1 MNVNEFLHASL
12 LDAFHHC
19 FSAVPDPKLVQ
30 IQETRKEF
38 KGDYTIN
45 VFPLLRYAK
54 GSPEQ
59 TATKIGEWLVQNISD
74 IVDFEVVK
82 GFLNIVL
89 SDAFWLNSMKEA
101 FNNPKFGQKNKSG
114 KTVLLEY
121 SSPNTNKPLHLGHM
135 RNIFLGFAVSEI
147 LKANGHDVYKV
158 QVVNDR
164 GIHICKSMIAWKLFG
179 NGETPEKSGIKGDHL
194 VGKYYVLYDQ
204 TYKKQVA
211 ELLAQGKS
219 KEEAEQEAS
228 IFLQA
233 KELLRKWEAKDA
245 DVYALWEKMNTWVYS
260 GFDETYKRL
269 GVGFDANYYESITYL
284 LGKKV
289 IAEGLEKGVFY
300 KKADDSIWIDL
311 TAEGLDEKLLLRS
324 DGTAVYMTQ
333 DIGTAIQRYEDYP
346 TVNQM
351 IYTVGN
357 EQDYHFKVLFLILQK
372 LGYSW
377 AQECYHLSYG
387 MVELPEGKMKSRE
400 GTVVD
405 ADELMETMVLA
416 AREEGE
422 KHGTFEQLNDTEK
435 TELSEMIGMAAL
447 KYFLLRVD
455 PKKKMLF
462 NPKESIDLTGNTGP
476 FIQYTHARLKAILRR
491 AEAVISDFESVDLN
505 EKERNLCKILVQ
517 FPQAIEDAGNTY
529 SPAILINYTYE
540 LVKAYNSFYQ
550 SVSIFNADNNAQRDL
565 RILLSAITAKVVKQ
579 SMGILGINVPD
590 RM

>member
-1 MNVNEFLHASL
+1 
-12 LDAFHHC
+12 
-19 FSAVPDPKLVQ
+19 
-30 IQETRKEF
+30 
-38 KGDYTIN
+38 
-45 VFPLLRYAK
+45 
-54 GSPEQ
+54 
-59 TATKIGEWLVQNISD
+59 
-74 IVDFEVVK
+74 
-82 GFLNIVL
+82 
-89 SDAFWLNSMKEA
+89 
-101 FNNPKFGQKNKSG
+101 
-114 KTVLLEY
+114 
-121 SSPNTNKPLHLGHM
+121 
-135 RNIFLGFAVSEI
+135 
-147 LKANGHDVYKV
+147 
-158 QVVNDR
+158 
-164 GIHICKSMIAWKLFG
+164 
-179 NGETPEKSGIKGDHL
+179 
-194 VGKYYVLYDQ
+194 
-204 TYKKQVA
+204 
-211 ELLAQGKS
+211 
-219 KEEAEQEAS
+219 
-228 IFLQA
+228 
-233 KELLRKWEAKDA
+233 
-245 DVYALWEKMNTWVYS
+245 
-260 GFDETYKRL
+260 
-269 GVGFDANYYESITYL
+269 
-284 LGKKV
+284 
-289 IAEGLEKGVFY
+289 
-300 KKADDSIWIDL
+300 
-311 TAEGLDEKLLLRS
+311 
-324 DGTAVYMTQ
+324 
-333 DIGTAIQRYEDYP
+333 
-346 TVNQM
+346 M

-405 ADELMETMVLA
+405 ADELMETMVHA

-491 AEAVISDFESVDLN
+491 AEAVTSDFESVDLN
-505 EKERNLCKILVQ
+505 EKERNLSKILVQ